1 MTTATQ
7 EASGARTLVG
17 FRDKAK
23 VTGIPTSGLFLLT
36 GDTKVGKT
44 TFAASFP
51 GSYVLELEKKRGDRI
66 KFGRIDDSIKD
77 VLDEQG
83 NVTTPAL
90 KIFGEVLN
98 LAIEDESVKTIVI
111 DSVDELA
118 KWIQADIAKDAG
130 VEFLGKVQKGI
141 DNRALWGEYAQRV
154 YGLVNYLKDS
164 GKLIILIAHR
174 RVAEVDSEGK
184 ITKPAGINVSGKGGD
199 FIAQQAEMVGYMG
212 VRVLGGKTQHYLT
225 FKGESDR
232 AIWRSGIDELRDKEI
247 IIPESDPYGA
257 FAALFGEKTPARPA
271 ATLKPAPSKATGK
284 KR

>member
-1 MTTATQ
+1 MTTATS
-7 EASGARTLVG
+7 EAAPTARTLVG
-17 FRDKAK
+17 YRDKAK
-23 VTGIPTSGLFLLT
+23 AVGIPTSGLFLLT

-44 TFAASFP
+44 TFGASFP

-66 KFGRIDDSIKD
+66 KFGRIDDTITD
-77 VLDEQG
+77 LE
-83 NVTTPAL
+83 A
-90 KIFGEVLN
+90 FGEILQ
-98 LAIEDESVKTIVI
+98 LAIDDETIKTIVI
-111 DSVDELA
+111 DSVDQLA
-118 KWIQADIAKDAG
+118 KWIAADIAKDAG
-130 VEFLGKVQKGI
+130 IEFLGKVQKGV
-141 DNRALWGEYAQRV
+141 DNRALWGEFAQRV
-154 YGLVNYLKDS
+154 FGLVEYLKDS
-164 GKLIILIAHR
+164 GKLIIIVAHR

-271 ATLKPAPSKATGK
+271 ATLKPAPTKAPAK